1 MALPLPKPLRTA
13 LETRANEHVGLLAE
27 FSDPGALHDA
37 VVDLRKRGYSR
48 LDTFSPFPIH
58 GMDRAM
64 GLPFSKLAFL
74 VFGGGLVGL
83 SLGAFLQ
90 WYTSAG
96 PQAGWVDVI
105 LQGYPINISNKPL
118 FAIESS
124 VPIMFELTI
133 LLSALT
139 AVGGMLALNGL
150 PKPYDPLFF
159 SSRFGRAT
167 DDGFFLHIGE
177 ADAEFVRARTAG
189 DLFSLGALAVEYVDH
204 SGATDL
210 SPSGEPILAAEPG
223 TVTAV
228 APVTPPHTGG
238 QI

>member
-1 MALPLPKPLRTA
+1 MDLPLPGFVRDA

-74 VFGGGLVGL
+74 VFGGGLTGLLVGAL
-83 SLGAFLQ
+83 LQ
-90 WYTSAG
+90 YWTSA
-96 PQAGWVDVI
+96 VD
-105 LQGYPINISNKPL
+105 YPINISNKPF

-133 LLSALT
+133 LFSALT
-139 AVGGMLALNGL
+139 AVGSMLALNGL
-150 PKPYDPLFF
+150 PKPYNPLFN
-159 SSRFGRAT
+159 SERFGRAT

-177 ADAEFVRARTAG
+177 ADPTFGRAQTAG
-189 DLFSLGALAVEYVDH
+189 DLFGLGALHVEYLDH
-204 SGATDL
+204 AGATDVDQAGEAL
-210 SPSGEPILAAEPG
+210 APSAGAGETLLEAP
-223 TVTAV
+223 V